1 MSRIHAAHHLALVA
15 GALALLAHAAVA
27 CGDDDDGDADT
38 VAEVEEVARTTFESD
53 GSNADYV
60 FEHVTDNIIETVF
73 FSSREECMANPV
85 ECIGEPASI
94 LSMSGTAVDGDH
106 ASTNVLSDFGVFRID
121 LVREGGTWKVDALLA
136 GSDDVPE
143 GATIVDLSLVDFS
156 FGFER
161 ADIPA
166 GGNFAFRATNSGQQ
180 THEVVVLN
188 IPDGSTLEEAVEA
201 VGNEEV
207 PPLVFKVFIRPGQE
221 DVDVAF
227 ESPLPPG
234 KYALVCF
241 FPDTSDPTFAAHIE
255 KGMVAE
261 FEVE

>member
-1 MSRIHAAHHLALVA
+1 MSRTHATPRLALLA
-15 GALALLAHAAVA
+15 GALALAAVA
-27 CGDDDDGDADT
+27 CGDDDDDAAASI
-38 VAEVEEVARTTFESD
+38 AEVEAITRTTVESD
-53 GSNADYV
+53 GSNAEYV
-60 FEHVTDNIIETVF
+60 FEHVTDNLIQTVF
-73 FSSREECMANPV
+73 FSNREECTASPV

-94 LSMSGTAVDGDH
+94 LSMSGTEVDGDN
-106 ASTNVLSDFGVFRID
+106 ASTQVVLSDLGPFRID
-121 LVREGGTWKVDALLA
+121 LVREDGTWKIDALLA
-136 GSDDVPE
+136 DSDEVPE
-143 GATIVDLSLVDFS
+143 GAAIVDLSLVDFA

-161 ADIPA
+161 GDIPA
-166 GGNFAFRATNSGQQ
+166 GGNFAFRADNDGQQ

-201 VGNEEV
+201 VANEEV

-221 DVDVAF
+221 DVDIAF
-227 ESPLPPG
+227 ESPLAPG

-255 KGMVAE
+255 KGMLAE